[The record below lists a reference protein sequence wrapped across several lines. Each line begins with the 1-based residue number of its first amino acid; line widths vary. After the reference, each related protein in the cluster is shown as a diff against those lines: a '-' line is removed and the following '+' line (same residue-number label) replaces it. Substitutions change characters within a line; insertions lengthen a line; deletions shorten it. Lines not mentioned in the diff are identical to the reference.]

1 MVSSTAHVK
10 IGVSCYRA
18 RHSKCEWQLFL
29 AARDCGV
36 CFGRAQPGPT
46 RQFVN
51 NPEPIALQSQPILEV
66 VGLHKA
72 FGEQVVLRGIDL
84 RIPQGQTTVI
94 IGGSG
99 SGKSVLIK
107 HLVALLRPDRGEVRF
122 RGRDLFGMG
131 DHELLATRRHFGML
145 FQNSALFDSMNV
157 YENVAFPLREHQRN
171 SPSQERELVM
181 AALTELKLAHAVA
194 KFPAEL
200 SGGMRKRVALA
211 RATILQ
217 PEILIY
223 DEPTTGLDP
232 MMIKQVDDMI
242 AETQDRLKVT
252 SVVISHDMASTF
264 RIAHRVA
271 MLYLGQII
279 EEGTP
284 TEFRNSTNQ
293 IVRDFIFVSG
303 TGPLRADG
311 QAPAGPARSA
321 GAAA

>member
-1 MVSSTAHVK
+1 MLCA
-10 IGVSCYRA
+10 G
-18 RHSKCEWQLFL
+18 QLRPK
-29 AARDCGV
+29 AARV
-36 CFGRAQPGPT
+36 ASTTFSP
-46 RQFVN
+46 N
-51 NPEPIALQSQPILEV
+51 SEPPILEV

-72 FGEQVVLRGIDL
+72 FGGQTVLRGIDL
-84 RIPQGQTTVI
+84 CIPQGQTTVI

-122 RGRDLFGMG
+122 RGRDLFGMT

-145 FQNSALFDSMNV
+145 FQNAALFDSMDV
-157 YENVAFPLREHQRN
+157 YDNVAFPLREHQRL
-171 SPSQERELVM
+171 SPTQEREAVM
-181 AALTELKLAHAVA
+181 DALTELKLGHAVH
-194 KFPAEL
+194 KFPGEL

-211 RATILQ
+211 RATILR
-217 PEILIY
+217 PEVLIY

-242 AETQDRLKVT
+242 AETQARLHVT

-271 MLYLGQII
+271 MLYQGQII

-284 TEFRNSTNQ
+284 TEFRNSPNP

-303 TGPLRADG
+303 TGPLKAD
-311 QAPAGPARSA
+311 APAAA
-321 GAAA
+321 GAA